1 LEAEG
6 GLEVVV
12 VVDGGVALE
21 VGVVRSGGRGRREGE
36 RKWRRR
42 RECQGGCSGGSVGR
56 NLERGRC
63 GGEMRSYM

>member
-6 GLEVVV
+6 GLEVVM

-21 VGVVRSGGRGRREGE
+21 VGVVRSGSRGRREGE

-42 RECQGGCSGGSVGR
+42 REGQGGCGRGSVGR
-56 NLERGRC
+56 DLERSRC
-63 GGEMRSYM
+63 RKGKGNYM